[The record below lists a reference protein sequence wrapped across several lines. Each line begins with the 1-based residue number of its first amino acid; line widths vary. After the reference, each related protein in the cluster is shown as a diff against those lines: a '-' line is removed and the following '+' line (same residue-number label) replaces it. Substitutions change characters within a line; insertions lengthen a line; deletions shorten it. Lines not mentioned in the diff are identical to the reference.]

1 MKKIII
7 LTIIVT
13 GSILFISSCSED
25 FLDTQP
31 KGVAGGD
38 VMTTPEG
45 VEALL
50 IGAYDYLDGGSWRA
64 PCATNWV
71 FGSIAS
77 DDCHKGE
84 SRGHPEPLVQIE
96 RYEVLAT
103 NMDVE
108 AEWLA
113 WYDAVSRTNDVLNF
127 LRDAQAKGSKISD
140 ARATEIEAEAR
151 FLRAWYHFEL
161 TRVFD
166 NIPYIKT
173 EEEMDGKKAE
183 EIPNDSPGWDGIEA
197 DLQFAI
203 DNLATTPPKGEVG
216 RADKY
221 AAMAVK
227 ARVHLFQQ
235 EFDQAKTLLDA
246 IINSGEFELVD
257 NYEDNFRA
265 FTENNKESVFE
276 VQCNVGG
283 GSYGGSL
290 VVTGTTAHQR
300 GPVGRGWGFYQPSQ
314 SLFNAYQVDADGLP
328 ILNDADRVDLVN
340 DYGIESANEFI
351 PTDHLLDPRIDWTIA
366 RRGIPFLDFG
376 LIYEGKSWIREQESE
391 GPFMTLKYH
400 HYLEDDEA
408 GYVYPTGIARNAK
421 NYRPYR
427 YGHILLWRAE
437 VAVEDGDLDYARQL
451 VNMIRQ
457 RASDDFVMGLCTT
470 YQFDGRDVVV
480 DWNQPAA
487 NYLLGTYP
495 AGHAAFSSQGEARKA
510 VRFEQRLEFATEGL
524 RFYDLR
530 RWGTADEKLNYYLQ
544 HPEEIRIHSLLSGA
558 NYDPVRDDYMP
569 IPQSQLD
576 IQNVL
581 TQDPGYE

>member
-7 LTIIVT
+7 LFIIVT
-13 GSILFISSCSED
+13 GSLIYLSSCSED
-25 FLDTQP
+25 FLNTQP

-50 IGAYDYLDGGSWRA
+50 IGAYDFLDGDRWRA
-64 PCATNWV
+64 GCASNWV

-108 AEWLA
+108 QRWAVG
-113 WYDAVSRTNDVLNF
+113 YDAVSRTNDVLNF
-127 LRDAQAKGSKISD
+127 LRETQAKENKIPD
-140 ARATEIEAEAR
+140 ARATEIEAEAK
-151 FLRAWYHFEL
+151 FLRAWYHFDL
-161 TRVFD
+161 TRIFD

-173 EEEMDGKKAE
+173 QEEMDGKNPE
-183 EIPNDSPGWDGIEA
+183 EIPNDSPGWDDIEA

-203 DNLATTPPKGEVG
+203 DNLSTTPPLGEVG
-216 RADKY
+216 RAQKY

-227 ARVHLFQQ
+227 AHVHLFQQ

-257 NYEDNFRA
+257 DYTDNFRVA
-265 FTENNKESVFE
+265 TENNKESIFE
-276 VQCNVGG
+276 VQCNVG
-283 GSYGGSL
+283 YGTGVNSL
-290 VVTGTTAHQR
+290 VVAGPTAHQR
-300 GPVGRGWGFYQPSQ
+300 GPISRGWGFFQPSQ
-314 SLFNAYQVDADGLP
+314 SLFNAFQVDANGLP
-328 ILNDADRVDLVN
+328 ILNDADREDLVN

-351 PTDHLLDPRIDWTIA
+351 PTDHLLDPRVDWTIA

-376 LIYEGKSWIREQESE
+376 IVHEGKAWIREQESE
-391 GPFMTLKYH
+391 GPFMTKKFH
-400 HYLEDDEA
+400 HFQEEDDA
-408 GYVYPTGIARNAK
+408 GYVNPTGIATNAK

-427 YGHILLWRAE
+427 YARILLWRAE
-437 VAVEDGDLDYARQL
+437 IAVEDGDLDYARQL
-451 VNMIRQ
+451 VNMVRE

-470 YQFDGRDVVV
+470 YQFDGRDVEV

-495 AGHAAFSSQGEARKA
+495 AGHAAFSSQAEARKA
-510 VRFEQRLEFATEGL
+510 VRLEHRLEFATEGM
-524 RFYDLR
+524 RFYQLR
-530 RWGTADEKLNYYLQ
+530 RWGTANEKLNYFLQ
-544 HPEEIRIHSLLSGA
+544 HPEELRIHSVLSGA
-558 NYDPVRDDYMP
+558 SYDPVNDDYMP

-576 IQNVL
+576 LQDVL